1 MPSEA
6 LPYPNSFMQTAE
18 TATAKADENGA
29 SVDPVTW
36 VDEHGDYLFRY
47 AVVRLRDRAV
57 AEDCVQETFLSA
69 IQAIDS
75 YGGKSAER
83 TWLTG
88 ILKHKIIDHF
98 RKFSREVPLDPM
110 ETDLSEFDPLFERQ
124 DAFTDHWNDYLSPRI
139 WQRSPAEALQEMEF
153 FSVLQRCMTKLPD
166 RVASVFTMREM
177 NGQETDE
184 ICELLQVSSSN
195 YWVMM
200 HRARMALR
208 RCVEINWF
216 MKTRQS

>member
-1 MPSEA
+1 
-6 LPYPNSFMQTAE
+6 MQTAE
-18 TATAKADENGA
+18 TGTAQAGEKGA
-29 SVDPVTW
+29 HVDPVNW

-47 AVVRLRDRAV
+47 AVARLRDRAV
-57 AEDCVQETFLSA
+57 AEDCVQEAFLSA

-75 YGGKSAER
+75 YGGKSTER

-98 RKFSREVPLDPM
+98 RKFSREVPLDPS
-110 ETDLSEFDPLFERQ
+110 ETDLSEFDPMFDRQ
-124 DAFTDHWNDYLSPRI
+124 DEFKNHWNDYLSPRI
-139 WQRSPAEALQEMEF
+139 WQRSPDEALQELEF
-153 FSVLQRCMTKLPD
+153 FNVLQRCMTKLPD

-184 ICELLQVSSSN
+184 ICELLQVSPSN

-208 RCVEINWF
+208 RCVELNWF
-216 MKTRQS
+216 MKTRES

>member
-1 MPSEA
+1 
-6 LPYPNSFMQTAE
+6 MQTAE
-18 TATAKADENGA
+18 TATAKVDEKDA

-47 AVVRLRDRAV
+47 AVVRLRDRAL
-57 AEDCVQETFLSA
+57 AEDCVQEAFLSA
-69 IQAIDS
+69 IQAIGS
-75 YGGKSAER
+75 YSGKSTER

-88 ILKHKIIDHF
+88 ILKHKIVDHF
-98 RKFSREVPLDPM
+98 RKLSREVPLDPA
-110 ETDLSEFDPLFERQ
+110 ETDLSEFEPLFDRP
-124 DAFTDHWNDYLSPRI
+124 DAFKDHWNDYLSPRI

-166 RVASVFTMREM
+166 RVAIVFTMREM
-177 NGQETDE
+177 NEQETDE
-184 ICELLQVSSSN
+184 ICELLQISASN

-216 MKTRQS
+216 MKTRES